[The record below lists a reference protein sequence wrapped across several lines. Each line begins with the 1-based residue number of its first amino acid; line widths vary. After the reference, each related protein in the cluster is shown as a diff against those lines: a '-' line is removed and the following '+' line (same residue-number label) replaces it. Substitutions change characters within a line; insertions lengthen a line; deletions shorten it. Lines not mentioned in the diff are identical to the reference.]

1 MLFLPIAR
9 LLAAKRRLAACPD
22 PHYHRPAR
30 VMHDIPSASCKESA
44 TVHTC
49 PHCQEPHIRH
59 LALRWASRESPAQC
73 PGCGRLSQVLADTSS
88 AIAVFTWLGVLGS
101 VVPGLA
107 WDSIALSG
115 VSLLVVLGA
124 TCGCG
129 ADVSCSPSTPGPRK
143 QWPAWGWA
151 PACFLS
157 LRRSSASG
165 HALRQVRAAR
175 GIRPARLSR

>member
-1 MLFLPIAR
+1 M
-9 LLAAKRRLAACPD
+9 
-22 PHYHRPAR
+22 
-30 VMHDIPSASCKESA
+30 
-44 TVHTC
+44 VHTC

-59 LALRWASRESPAQC
+59 LALRWASRERPAQC

-129 ADVSCSPSTPGPRK
+129 ADVSCSPSTPRPRK
-143 QWPAWGWA
+143 RRPAWGWA
-151 PACFLS
+151 PPCCLW
-157 LRRSSASG
+157 
-165 HALRQVRAAR
+165 
-175 GIRPARLSR
+175 

>member
-1 MLFLPIAR
+1 M
-9 LLAAKRRLAACPD
+9 
-22 PHYHRPAR
+22 
-30 VMHDIPSASCKESA
+30 
-44 TVHTC
+44 VHTC

-129 ADVSCSPSTPGPRK
+129 ADVSCSPSTPGPRE
-143 QWPAWGWA
+143 QWLAWGWA
-151 PACFLS
+151 PACCLS
-157 LRRSSASG
+157 LRRSSAG
-165 HALRQVRAAR
+165 GQGLR
-175 GIRPARLSR
+175 

>member
-1 MLFLPIAR
+1 M
-9 LLAAKRRLAACPD
+9 
-22 PHYHRPAR
+22 
-30 VMHDIPSASCKESA
+30 
-44 TVHTC
+44 VHTC

-115 VSLLVVLGA
+115 AGLLVVLG
-124 TCGCG
+124 GN
-129 ADVSCSPSTPGPRK
+129 V
-143 QWPAWGWA
+143 WMW
-151 PACFLS
+151 
-157 LRRSSASG
+157 RRCELFPIDPKTA
-165 HALRQVRAAR
+165 QTAAR
-175 GIRPARLSR
+175 VGVGATLLSVVAAFFS